1 MIESYQFFLALH
13 LYSVL
18 VSGALMLIYLV
29 LTQGNFRTEFDFIRR
44 IRVFLPLYYFFFAVV
59 FFTGFLLFAL
69 KHYELSLSVKYML
82 VAWVAIFGLSIFQ
95 FVAFKKARKSK
106 RYKPFRSLSFFVLFV
121 SLLLLALSFKIP

>member
-82 VAWVAIFGLSIFQ
+82 AAWVAIFGLSIFQ
-95 FVAFKKARKSK
+95 FVAFKKREKASGI
-106 RYKPFRSLSFFVLFV
+106 SLSGR
-121 SLLLLALSFKIP
+121 LAFLCCL